1 MAQRNIK
8 KTTEEFIM
16 EAQQVHGNK
25 YEYFKVNYINNKKP
39 VTIICPIHGEFEQ
52 SPIRHLKGRGCHK
65 CAKERIANARKG
77 KPQMLSQTE
86 YLDRCI
92 SKYGNRYTYEKM
104 EYKGMHHQLIVTC
117 RKHGEF
123 TTEAYSFLH
132 DEQDC
137 PLCKREKMTKNT
149 DEFIKEAK
157 AVWGDKYDYSK
168 TEYINSNSNITI
180 ICPVHG
186 EYTQIA
192 RSHLLYGCKKCYWDK
207 QKLTQES
214 FINKCKKIHHDEY
227 DYSKVEYKGSSYP
240 ITIICHNK
248 DRFGVEHGEFR
259 QSASHHLYSAA
270 RCPRCIE
277 SEIESTIRWFLNENN
292 INFEQYKSFKWLNRL
307 SLDFYLPDYNIAIE
321 CQGMQHFKPI
331 GYFGGQRQYDKQVKN
346 DIIKRQLCENNNIK
360 MLYYSNLG
368 IDYPYQVYEDLE
380 ELLKEIKK

>member
-104 EYKGMHHQLIVTC
+104 EYKGMHHRLIVTC

-137 PLCKREKMTKNT
+137 PLCKREKMTK
-149 DEFIKEAK
+149 
-157 AVWGDKYDYSK
+157 K
-168 TEYINSNSNITI
+168 T
-180 ICPVHG
+180 
-186 EYTQIA
+186 
-192 RSHLLYGCKKCYWDK
+192 L
-207 QKLTQES
+207 
-214 FINKCKKIHHDEY
+214 
-227 DYSKVEYKGSSYP
+227 
-240 ITIICHNK
+240 
-248 DRFGVEHGEFR
+248 
-259 QSASHHLYSAA
+259 
-270 RCPRCIE
+270 
-277 SEIESTIRWFLNENN
+277 
-292 INFEQYKSFKWLNRL
+292 
-307 SLDFYLPDYNIAIE
+307 
-321 CQGMQHFKPI
+321 M
-331 GYFGGQRQYDKQVKN
+331 
-346 DIIKRQLCENNNIK
+346 
-360 MLYYSNLG
+360 NL
-368 IDYPYQVYEDLE
+368 
-380 ELLKEIKK
+380 